1 MVVQRLAAVVGMQ
14 GEDVEGKL
22 AFDVPQR
29 LQRRMLASVPRRAED
44 RPLCLPVRAVED
56 PEEVVRGVAAAE
68 GEGVDLDVARRD
80 VAGRDGFPGRA
91 WRVGLDLVARSAPG
105 SLVPPCPSGLHP
117 GLPGQQARH
126 RAVAHGEQLR
136 PDGRPDV
143 RDLRRVFFR
152 PSFRLRLEVWKAGAS
167 GFPPDPLQHLGDVLA
182 IRLPP
187 ALVFAELPVPGQ
199 QTVRVFSFV
208 ARRLAHLVQDALSIC
223 TVRLGVRPALHAYV
237 LACRHS

>member
-1 MVVQRLAAVVGMQ
+1 MKGIRLA
-14 GEDVEGKL
+14 
-22 AFDVPQR
+22 
-29 LQRRMLASVPRRAED
+29 
-44 RPLCLPVRAVED
+44 VRAVED

-91 WRVGLDLVARSAPG
+91 WRVGLDLVARAAPG
-105 SLVPPCPSGLHP
+105 ALVPPCPSGLHP

-152 PSFRLRLEVWKAGAS
+152 PSLHLRLEVWQAGAS
-167 GFPPDPLQHLGDVLA
+167 GFPPDPLQHFGDVFA
-182 IRLPP
+182 VCIPP
-187 ALVFAELPVPGQ
+187 ALALAELPVPGQ
-199 QTVRVFSFV
+199 QTVRVFAFV
-208 ARRLAHLVQDALSIC
+208 ARRLAHLVEDAASLGAVRLSI
-223 TVRLGVRPALHAYV
+223 RPALRAYV